1 MVYFIGVDGG
11 GSKTAAVIMDESGEV
26 AGEGRS
32 GPSNHLRVGVEEAG
46 KNIRGAIKQAVEEA
60 GTTLA
65 SVAFAYCGIA
75 GSDHPARRGGMVE
88 SLLPLFPKSNFSID
102 SDTRIALT
110 GAIGF
115 GTGIVVISGTGSVA
129 FGRNAQGV
137 EARAGGWGPTL
148 GDEGSGYSIGR
159 RGLASIVRAYDGRGP
174 KTIMTDLLCN
184 AYAKCDPED
193 LPYFVY
199 APGTRADDIALYNR
213 MVIEAAVQGDAVANS
228 IFESE
233 GYELGKTIVA
243 VARKLDLID
252 ESFPISYIGGAFSA
266 GELLL
271 RPMSEVIRAAVPLAT
286 VVPPKE
292 LPVIGAARMAMRS
305 AVRQVRTR

>member
-1 MVYFIGVDGG
+1 MVYFVGVDGG
-11 GSKTAAVIMDESGEV
+11 GSKTAAVCMNEAGEV
-26 AGEGRS
+26 VGEGRS
-32 GPSNHLRVGVEEAG
+32 GPSNHLRVGLEEAG
-46 KNIRGAIKQAVEEA
+46 NNLRGAIRQAVDQA
-60 GTTLA
+60 GAPLA

-88 SLLPLFPKSNFSID
+88 ALLPLFPKSNFSID

-115 GTGIVVISGTGSVA
+115 GTGIVVIAGTGSVA
-129 FGRNAQGV
+129 FGRNAKGV
-137 EARAGGWGPTL
+137 ETRAGGWGPTL

-159 RGLASIVRAYDGRGP
+159 RGLAAIVRAYDGRGP
-174 KTIMTDLLCN
+174 KTIMTELLCN

-213 MVIEAAVQGDAVANS
+213 MVIEAAQQGDAVANS

-243 VARKLDLID
+243 VARKLDLIE

-271 RPMSEVIRAAVPLAT
+271 RPMTEVIRAAVPLAT

-292 LPVIGAARMAMRS
+292 APVVGAARMAMRS
-305 AVRQVRTR
+305 AAQQVRTR

>member
-11 GSKTAAVIMDESGEV
+11 GSKTAAVIMDEAGEV
-26 AGEGRS
+26 KGEGRS
-32 GPSNHLRVGVEEAG
+32 GPSNHLRVGLEEAG
-46 KNIRGAIKQAVEEA
+46 NNIRAAIRQATEQA

-88 SLLPLFPKSNFSID
+88 TLLPLFPKSNFSID

-115 GTGIVVISGTGSVA
+115 GLGIVVIAGTGSVA
-129 FGRNAQGV
+129 FGRNSQGI

-159 RGLASIVRAYDGRGP
+159 RGLAAIVRAYDGRGP
-174 KTIMTDLLCN
+174 KTVMTELLCN

-199 APGTRADDIALYNR
+199 APGIRADDIALYNR
-213 MVIEAAVQGDAVANS
+213 MVIEAAAQGDAVANS

-243 VARKLDLID
+243 VSRKLGIID
-252 ESFPISYIGGAFSA
+252 ESFPISYIGGAFAA

-271 RPMSEVIRAAVPLAT
+271 RPMTEVIAAAAPLAT

-292 LPVIGAARMAMRS
+292 PPVIGAARMAMQS
-305 AVRQVRTR
+305 AERQVRTR

>member
-1 MVYFIGVDGG
+1 
-11 GSKTAAVIMDESGEV
+11 
-26 AGEGRS
+26 
-32 GPSNHLRVGVEEAG
+32 
-46 KNIRGAIKQAVEEA
+46 
-60 GTTLA
+60 
-65 SVAFAYCGIA
+65 
-75 GSDHPARRGGMVE
+75 
-88 SLLPLFPKSNFSID
+88 
-102 SDTRIALT
+102 
-110 GAIGF
+110 
-115 GTGIVVISGTGSVA
+115 
-129 FGRNAQGV
+129 
-137 EARAGGWGPTL
+137 
-148 GDEGSGYSIGR
+148 
-159 RGLASIVRAYDGRGP
+159 
-174 KTIMTDLLCN
+174 MTDLLSY

-233 GYELGKTIVA
+233 GYEPGKTIVA

-305 AVRQVRTR
+305 AVRQEGAK